1 MTEPTDSREQ
11 LLEEVSRRLRPICHR
26 IPLAELHE
34 LAARIVDVELAHRA
48 GHPETT
54 DVAVLSTDDA

>member
-26 IPLAELHE
+26 LPPAELHE
-34 LAARIVDVELAHRA
+34 LAARIVDAELAHRA
-48 GHPETT
+48 GRAAT
-54 DVAVLSTDDA
+54 VAVLSTDDA